1 VSLIFSISHLQ
12 GDAVRPPPPLRLQ
25 RCSGQTRPSP

>member
-12 GDAVRPPPPLRLQ
+12 GDAVRPPPLRLQ